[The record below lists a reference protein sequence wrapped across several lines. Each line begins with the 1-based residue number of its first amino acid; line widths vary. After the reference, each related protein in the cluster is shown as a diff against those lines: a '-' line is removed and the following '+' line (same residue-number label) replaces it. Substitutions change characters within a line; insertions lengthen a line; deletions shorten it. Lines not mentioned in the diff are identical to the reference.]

1 MAKNIE
7 PKLKKIGDY
16 LKLEE
21 DTVFTIPEYQRA
33 YSWGIDNCDKLWQD
47 INDFVES
54 ESKDRYFFG
63 TIIINCQDNDTKYGL
78 IDGQQ
83 RTTTFLL
90 LLKALLVRIN
100 IAIERTA
107 SDEDSASLCRG
118 LQERRRR
125 IMGIL
130 YKAETEDISDKPD
143 AAKDAEI
150 CRRGIILE
158 NFSINEQYKTELST
172 ILQATDYA
180 SAEARVIKIKYKQ
193 KDNRYT
199 NFFRNF
205 KFFYG
210 NISELSDSQLNSI
223 AKSITDNCEVIEIKS
238 WQVEQAITMF
248 NSLNSD
254 GLPLYDSDIISAKL
268 YAEAEKRGK
277 EKEFADL
284 WKQLNNCINEL
295 ESTRIA
301 DINSILMARFLNA
314 GEYKFFPEVILA
326 ANLTD
331 GTKDFDELTLFHESL
346 QSGQTWNKSIGNFQF
361 NISRHASKNVLN
373 QYDRLPRIE
382 RIYLAHIKF
391 DESVCEL
398 MRIDG
403 NHRLSAA
410 DDVPIDF
417 TLPFCLLLFRNPS
430 ENDQF
435 TRAIF
440 HNINAKQIPLKLE
453 ENLKVILE
461 SPQVFSDDTLI
472 RDPSFGWKYYLARKT
487 LQSVDFSY
495 FPAISS
501 YISQAKCSFF
511 VDLFGFLLKNQSV
524 EENDSAIS
532 KVRTQLVE
540 VERAL
545 IESEITATTTNIAVI
560 GALAYYRLTNESKYR
575 GFLSWIKKNNIG
587 NVEKLHIDDVI
598 NLYDEIYK
606 YVPKKVFL
614 ARWYPAETDA
624 EYKQSVYRIDAIKE
638 VIDELGLQLT
648 DLGTRDTGT
657 FDIREVMYHDIRE
670 CDIFI
675 ADLTGARHNVMI
687 EVGYA
692 LKHIDTGRMVFYF
705 QETDSCKNVPF
716 DVNHFSYDKIEDSV
730 EIKAK
735 TKARIMKILEQAK
748 NGEI

>member
-143 AAKDAEI
+143 AAKDTEI

-210 NISELSDSQLNSI
+210 KISELSDSQLNSI

-301 DINSILMARFLNA
+301 DINSILMQYMYYIRTVNKETISETGAINVTTPGLRRYFTEVNKMPITDPIGMCSDMVKLVKVWKKVSEYPQMKVLLKFNENTKLFLASYFFRFDEDNITEELVEPILECLLRLFSLLELVDVGYSSKYFKTFLFGAEVKLVSKSTTVDAITQDFNEHIRSNWDKETIWAALHDYDGNVLVYLNEFLFA
-314 GEYKFFPEVILA
+314 KEKGLSFTL
-326 ANLTD
+326 
-331 GTKDFDELTLFHESL
+331 GTKYDIEHIMPYSGNNL
-346 QSGQTWNKSIGNFQF
+346 QEIRKDAEIDSEEEFYGVVNKLGNKILLEEKINRAIGN
-361 NISRHASKNVLN
+361 
-373 QYDRLPRIE
+373 E
-382 RIYLAHIKF
+382 W
-391 DESVCEL
+391 
-398 MRIDG
+398 
-403 NHRLSAA
+403 
-410 DDVPIDF
+410 
-417 TLPFCLLLFRNPS
+417 FRTKVS
-430 ENDQF
+430 
-435 TRAIF
+435 T
-440 HNINAKQIPLKLE
+440 KLE
-453 ENLKVILE
+453 NKTGYID
-461 SPQVFSDDTLI
+461 S
-472 RDPSFGWKYYLARKT
+472 KYPIA
-487 LQSVDFSY
+487 
-495 FPAISS
+495 
-501 YISQAKCSFF
+501 
-511 VDLFGFLLKNQSV
+511 
-524 EENDSAIS
+524 
-532 KVRTQLVE
+532 
-540 VERAL
+540 RAL
-545 IESEITATTTNIAVI
+545 V
-560 GALAYYRLTNESKYR
+560 SKYQ
-575 GFLSWIKKNNIG
+575 SANKPYWKK
-587 NVEKLHIDDVI
+587 DDI
-598 NLYDEIYK
+598 MS
-606 YVPKKVFL
+606 
-614 ARWYPAETDA
+614 ATDKA
-624 EYKQSVYRIDAIKE
+624 SDRI
-638 VIDELGLQLT
+638 VS
-648 DLGTRDTGT
+648 
-657 FDIREVMYHDIRE
+657 F
-670 CDIFI
+670 IF
-675 ADLTGARHNVMI
+675 
-687 EVGYA
+687 
-692 LKHIDTGRMVFYF
+692 
-705 QETDSCKNVPF
+705 
-716 DVNHFSYDKIEDSV
+716 
-730 EIKAK
+730 
-735 TKARIMKILEQAK
+735 
-748 NGEI
+748 GE

>member
-210 NISELSDSQLNSI
+210 KISELSDSQLNSI

-301 DINSILMARFLNA
+301 DINSILMQYMYYIRTVNKETISETGAINVTTPGLRRYFTEVNKMPITDPIGMCSDMVKLVKVWKKVSEYPQMKVLLKFNENTKLFLASYFFRFDEDNITEELVEPILECLLRLFSLLELVDVGYSSKYFKTFLFGAEVKLVSKSTTVDAITQDFNEHIRSNWDKETIWAALHDYDGNVLVYLNEFLFA
-314 GEYKFFPEVILA
+314 KEKGLSFTL
-326 ANLTD
+326 
-331 GTKDFDELTLFHESL
+331 GTKYDIEHIMPYSGNNL
-346 QSGQTWNKSIGNFQF
+346 QEIRKDAEIDSEEEFYGVVNKLGNKILLEEKINRAIGN
-361 NISRHASKNVLN
+361 
-373 QYDRLPRIE
+373 E
-382 RIYLAHIKF
+382 W
-391 DESVCEL
+391 
-398 MRIDG
+398 
-403 NHRLSAA
+403 
-410 DDVPIDF
+410 
-417 TLPFCLLLFRNPS
+417 FRTKVS
-430 ENDQF
+430 
-435 TRAIF
+435 T
-440 HNINAKQIPLKLE
+440 KLE
-453 ENLKVILE
+453 NKTGYID
-461 SPQVFSDDTLI
+461 S
-472 RDPSFGWKYYLARKT
+472 KYPIA
-487 LQSVDFSY
+487 
-495 FPAISS
+495 
-501 YISQAKCSFF
+501 
-511 VDLFGFLLKNQSV
+511 
-524 EENDSAIS
+524 
-532 KVRTQLVE
+532 
-540 VERAL
+540 RAL
-545 IESEITATTTNIAVI
+545 I
-560 GALAYYRLTNESKYR
+560 SKYQ
-575 GFLSWIKKNNIG
+575 SANKPYWKK
-587 NVEKLHIDDVI
+587 DDI
-598 NLYDEIYK
+598 MST
-606 YVPKKVFL
+606 
-614 ARWYPAETDA
+614 TDKA
-624 EYKQSVYRIDAIKE
+624 SDRI
-638 VIDELGLQLT
+638 VS
-648 DLGTRDTGT
+648 
-657 FDIREVMYHDIRE
+657 F
-670 CDIFI
+670 IF
-675 ADLTGARHNVMI
+675 
-687 EVGYA
+687 
-692 LKHIDTGRMVFYF
+692 
-705 QETDSCKNVPF
+705 
-716 DVNHFSYDKIEDSV
+716 
-730 EIKAK
+730 
-735 TKARIMKILEQAK
+735 
-748 NGEI
+748 GE

>member
-210 NISELSDSQLNSI
+210 KISELSDSQLNSI

-301 DINSILMARFLNA
+301 DINSILMQYMYYIRTVNKETISETGAINVTTPGLRRYFTEVNKMPITDPIGMCSDMVKLAKVWKKVSEYPQMKVLLKFNENTKLFLASYFFRFDEDNITEELVEPILECLLRLFSLLELVDVGYSSKYFKTFLFGAEVKLVSKSTTVDAITQDFNEHIRSNWDKETIWAALHDYDGNVLVYLNEFLFA
-314 GEYKFFPEVILA
+314 KEKGLSFTL
-326 ANLTD
+326 
-331 GTKDFDELTLFHESL
+331 GTKYDIEHIMPYSGNNL
-346 QSGQTWNKSIGNFQF
+346 QEIRKDAEIDSEEEFYGVVNKLGNKILLEEKINRAIGN
-361 NISRHASKNVLN
+361 
-373 QYDRLPRIE
+373 E
-382 RIYLAHIKF
+382 W
-391 DESVCEL
+391 
-398 MRIDG
+398 
-403 NHRLSAA
+403 
-410 DDVPIDF
+410 
-417 TLPFCLLLFRNPS
+417 FRTKVS
-430 ENDQF
+430 
-435 TRAIF
+435 T
-440 HNINAKQIPLKLE
+440 KLE
-453 ENLKVILE
+453 NKTGYID
-461 SPQVFSDDTLI
+461 S
-472 RDPSFGWKYYLARKT
+472 KYPIA
-487 LQSVDFSY
+487 
-495 FPAISS
+495 
-501 YISQAKCSFF
+501 
-511 VDLFGFLLKNQSV
+511 
-524 EENDSAIS
+524 
-532 KVRTQLVE
+532 
-540 VERAL
+540 RAL
-545 IESEITATTTNIAVI
+545 V
-560 GALAYYRLTNESKYR
+560 SKYQ
-575 GFLSWIKKNNIG
+575 SANKPYWKK
-587 NVEKLHIDDVI
+587 DDI
-598 NLYDEIYK
+598 MS
-606 YVPKKVFL
+606 
-614 ARWYPAETDA
+614 ATDKA
-624 EYKQSVYRIDAIKE
+624 SDRI
-638 VIDELGLQLT
+638 VS
-648 DLGTRDTGT
+648 
-657 FDIREVMYHDIRE
+657 F
-670 CDIFI
+670 IF
-675 ADLTGARHNVMI
+675 
-687 EVGYA
+687 
-692 LKHIDTGRMVFYF
+692 
-705 QETDSCKNVPF
+705 
-716 DVNHFSYDKIEDSV
+716 
-730 EIKAK
+730 
-735 TKARIMKILEQAK
+735 
-748 NGEI
+748 GE

>member
-1 MAKNIE
+1 MTKNIE

-210 NISELSDSQLNSI
+210 KISELSDSQLNSI

-301 DINSILMARFLNA
+301 DINSILMQYMYYIRTVNKETISETGAINVTTPGLRRYFTEVNKMPITDPIGMCSDMVKLVKVWKKVSEYPQMKVLLKFNENTKLFLASYFFRFDEDNITEELVEPILECLLRLFSLLELVDVGYSSKYFKTFLFGAEVKLVSKSTTVDAITQDFNEHIRSNWDKETIWAALHDYDGNVLVYLNEFLFA
-314 GEYKFFPEVILA
+314 KEKGLSFTL
-326 ANLTD
+326 
-331 GTKDFDELTLFHESL
+331 GTKYDIEHIMPYSGNNL
-346 QSGQTWNKSIGNFQF
+346 QEIRKDAEIDSEEEFYGVVNKLGNKILLEEKINRAIGN
-361 NISRHASKNVLN
+361 
-373 QYDRLPRIE
+373 E
-382 RIYLAHIKF
+382 W
-391 DESVCEL
+391 
-398 MRIDG
+398 
-403 NHRLSAA
+403 
-410 DDVPIDF
+410 
-417 TLPFCLLLFRNPS
+417 FRTKVS
-430 ENDQF
+430 
-435 TRAIF
+435 T
-440 HNINAKQIPLKLE
+440 KLE
-453 ENLKVILE
+453 NKTGYID
-461 SPQVFSDDTLI
+461 S
-472 RDPSFGWKYYLARKT
+472 KYPIA
-487 LQSVDFSY
+487 
-495 FPAISS
+495 
-501 YISQAKCSFF
+501 
-511 VDLFGFLLKNQSV
+511 
-524 EENDSAIS
+524 
-532 KVRTQLVE
+532 
-540 VERAL
+540 RAL
-545 IESEITATTTNIAVI
+545 V
-560 GALAYYRLTNESKYR
+560 SKYQ
-575 GFLSWIKKNNIG
+575 SANKPYWKK
-587 NVEKLHIDDVI
+587 DDI
-598 NLYDEIYK
+598 MS
-606 YVPKKVFL
+606 
-614 ARWYPAETDA
+614 ATDKA
-624 EYKQSVYRIDAIKE
+624 SDRI
-638 VIDELGLQLT
+638 V
-648 DLGTRDTGT
+648 R
-657 FDIREVMYHDIRE
+657 F
-670 CDIFI
+670 IF
-675 ADLTGARHNVMI
+675 
-687 EVGYA
+687 
-692 LKHIDTGRMVFYF
+692 
-705 QETDSCKNVPF
+705 
-716 DVNHFSYDKIEDSV
+716 
-730 EIKAK
+730 
-735 TKARIMKILEQAK
+735 
-748 NGEI
+748 GE

>member
-7 PKLKKIGDY
+7 PKLKKVGDY

-210 NISELSDSQLNSI
+210 KISELSDSQLNSI
-223 AKSITDNCEVIEIKS
+223 AKSITDNSEVIEIKS

-301 DINSILMARFLNA
+301 DINSILMQYMYYIRTVNKETISETGAINVTTPGLRRYFTEINKMPITDPIGMCSDMVKLAKVWKKVSEYPQMKVLLKFNENTKLFLASYFFRFDEDNITEELVEPILECLLRLFSLLELVDVGYSSKYFKTFLFGVEVKLVSKSTTVDAITQDFNEHIRSNWDKEIIWAALHDYDGNVLVYLNEFLFA
-314 GEYKFFPEVILA
+314 KEKGLSFTL
-326 ANLTD
+326 
-331 GTKDFDELTLFHESL
+331 GTKYDIEHIMPYSGNNL
-346 QSGQTWNKSIGNFQF
+346 QEIRKDAEIDSEEEFYGVVNKLGNKILLEEKINRAIGN
-361 NISRHASKNVLN
+361 
-373 QYDRLPRIE
+373 E
-382 RIYLAHIKF
+382 W
-391 DESVCEL
+391 
-398 MRIDG
+398 
-403 NHRLSAA
+403 
-410 DDVPIDF
+410 
-417 TLPFCLLLFRNPS
+417 FRTKVS
-430 ENDQF
+430 
-435 TRAIF
+435 T
-440 HNINAKQIPLKLE
+440 KLE
-453 ENLKVILE
+453 NKTGYID
-461 SPQVFSDDTLI
+461 S
-472 RDPSFGWKYYLARKT
+472 KYPIA
-487 LQSVDFSY
+487 
-495 FPAISS
+495 
-501 YISQAKCSFF
+501 
-511 VDLFGFLLKNQSV
+511 
-524 EENDSAIS
+524 
-532 KVRTQLVE
+532 
-540 VERAL
+540 RAL
-545 IESEITATTTNIAVI
+545 V
-560 GALAYYRLTNESKYR
+560 SKYQ
-575 GFLSWIKKNNIG
+575 SANKPYWKK
-587 NVEKLHIDDVI
+587 DDI
-598 NLYDEIYK
+598 MS
-606 YVPKKVFL
+606 
-614 ARWYPAETDA
+614 ATDKA
-624 EYKQSVYRIDAIKE
+624 SDRTVR
-638 VIDELGLQLT
+638 
-648 DLGTRDTGT
+648 
-657 FDIREVMYHDIRE
+657 F
-670 CDIFI
+670 IF
-675 ADLTGARHNVMI
+675 
-687 EVGYA
+687 
-692 LKHIDTGRMVFYF
+692 
-705 QETDSCKNVPF
+705 
-716 DVNHFSYDKIEDSV
+716 
-730 EIKAK
+730 
-735 TKARIMKILEQAK
+735 
-748 NGEI
+748 GE

>member
-172 ILQATDYA
+172 ILQATDYV

-210 NISELSDSQLNSI
+210 KISELSDSQLNSI

-301 DINSILMARFLNA
+301 DINSILMQYMYYIRTVNKETISETGAINVTTPGLRRYFTEVNKMPITDPIGMCSDMVKLVKVWKKVSEYPQMKVLLKFNENTKLFLASYFFRFDEDNITEELVEPILECLLRLFSLLELVDVGYSSKYFKTFLFGAEVKLVSKSTTVDAITQDFNEHIRSNWDKETIWAALHDYDGNVLVYLNEFLFA
-314 GEYKFFPEVILA
+314 KEKGLSFTL
-326 ANLTD
+326 
-331 GTKDFDELTLFHESL
+331 GTKYDIEHIMPYSGNNL
-346 QSGQTWNKSIGNFQF
+346 QEIRKDAEIDSEEEFYGVVNKLGNKILLEEKINRAIGN
-361 NISRHASKNVLN
+361 
-373 QYDRLPRIE
+373 E
-382 RIYLAHIKF
+382 W
-391 DESVCEL
+391 
-398 MRIDG
+398 
-403 NHRLSAA
+403 
-410 DDVPIDF
+410 
-417 TLPFCLLLFRNPS
+417 FRTKVS
-430 ENDQF
+430 
-435 TRAIF
+435 T
-440 HNINAKQIPLKLE
+440 KLE
-453 ENLKVILE
+453 NKTGYID
-461 SPQVFSDDTLI
+461 S
-472 RDPSFGWKYYLARKT
+472 KYPIA
-487 LQSVDFSY
+487 
-495 FPAISS
+495 
-501 YISQAKCSFF
+501 
-511 VDLFGFLLKNQSV
+511 
-524 EENDSAIS
+524 
-532 KVRTQLVE
+532 
-540 VERAL
+540 RAL
-545 IESEITATTTNIAVI
+545 V
-560 GALAYYRLTNESKYR
+560 SKYQ
-575 GFLSWIKKNNIG
+575 SANKPYWKKDDIMSAT
-587 NVEKLHIDDVI
+587 EKASD
-598 NLYDEIYK
+598 
-606 YVPKKVFL
+606 
-614 ARWYPAETDA
+614 
-624 EYKQSVYRIDAIKE
+624 RI
-638 VIDELGLQLT
+638 VS
-648 DLGTRDTGT
+648 
-657 FDIREVMYHDIRE
+657 F
-670 CDIFI
+670 IF
-675 ADLTGARHNVMI
+675 
-687 EVGYA
+687 
-692 LKHIDTGRMVFYF
+692 
-705 QETDSCKNVPF
+705 
-716 DVNHFSYDKIEDSV
+716 
-730 EIKAK
+730 
-735 TKARIMKILEQAK
+735 
-748 NGEI
+748 GE

>member
-210 NISELSDSQLNSI
+210 KISELSDSQLNSI
-223 AKSITDNCEVIEIKS
+223 AKSITDNSEVIEIKS

-301 DINSILMARFLNA
+301 DINSILMQYMYYIRTVNKETISETGAINVTTPGLRRYFTEINKMPITDPIGMCSDMVKLAKVWKKVSEYPQMKVLLKFNENTKLFLASYFFRFDEDNITEELVEPILECLLRLFSLLELVDVGYSSKYFKTFLFGVEVKLVSKSTTVDAITQDFNEHIRSNWDKETIWAALHDYDGNVLVYLNEFLFA
-314 GEYKFFPEVILA
+314 KEKGLSFTL
-326 ANLTD
+326 
-331 GTKDFDELTLFHESL
+331 GTKYDIEHIMPYSGNNL
-346 QSGQTWNKSIGNFQF
+346 QEIRKDAEIDSEEEFYGVVNKLGNKILLEEKINRAIGN
-361 NISRHASKNVLN
+361 
-373 QYDRLPRIE
+373 E
-382 RIYLAHIKF
+382 W
-391 DESVCEL
+391 
-398 MRIDG
+398 
-403 NHRLSAA
+403 
-410 DDVPIDF
+410 
-417 TLPFCLLLFRNPS
+417 FRTKVS
-430 ENDQF
+430 
-435 TRAIF
+435 T
-440 HNINAKQIPLKLE
+440 KLE
-453 ENLKVILE
+453 NKTGYID
-461 SPQVFSDDTLI
+461 S
-472 RDPSFGWKYYLARKT
+472 KYPIA
-487 LQSVDFSY
+487 
-495 FPAISS
+495 
-501 YISQAKCSFF
+501 
-511 VDLFGFLLKNQSV
+511 
-524 EENDSAIS
+524 
-532 KVRTQLVE
+532 
-540 VERAL
+540 RAL
-545 IESEITATTTNIAVI
+545 V
-560 GALAYYRLTNESKYR
+560 SKYQ
-575 GFLSWIKKNNIG
+575 SANKPYWKK
-587 NVEKLHIDDVI
+587 DDI
-598 NLYDEIYK
+598 MS
-606 YVPKKVFL
+606 
-614 ARWYPAETDA
+614 ATDKA
-624 EYKQSVYRIDAIKE
+624 SDRTVR
-638 VIDELGLQLT
+638 
-648 DLGTRDTGT
+648 
-657 FDIREVMYHDIRE
+657 F
-670 CDIFI
+670 IF
-675 ADLTGARHNVMI
+675 
-687 EVGYA
+687 
-692 LKHIDTGRMVFYF
+692 
-705 QETDSCKNVPF
+705 
-716 DVNHFSYDKIEDSV
+716 
-730 EIKAK
+730 
-735 TKARIMKILEQAK
+735 
-748 NGEI
+748 GE

>member
-210 NISELSDSQLNSI
+210 KISELSDSQLNSI

-301 DINSILMARFLNA
+301 DINSILMQYMYYIRTVNKETISETGAINVTTPGLRRYFTEVNKMPITDPIGMCSDMVKLVKVWKKVSEYPQMKVLLKFNENTKLFLASYFFRFDEDNITEELVEPILECLLRLFSLLELVDVGYSSKYFKTFLFGA
-314 GEYKFFPEVILA
+314 EVKLVSKSTTVDAITQDFNEHIRSNWDKETILA
-326 ANLTD
+326 ALHDYDGNVLVYLNEFLFAKEKGLSFTL
-331 GTKDFDELTLFHESL
+331 GTKYDIEHIMPYSGNNL
-346 QSGQTWNKSIGNFQF
+346 QEIRKDAEIDSEEEFYGVVNKLGNKILLEEKINRAIGN
-361 NISRHASKNVLN
+361 
-373 QYDRLPRIE
+373 E
-382 RIYLAHIKF
+382 W
-391 DESVCEL
+391 
-398 MRIDG
+398 
-403 NHRLSAA
+403 
-410 DDVPIDF
+410 
-417 TLPFCLLLFRNPS
+417 FRTKVS
-430 ENDQF
+430 
-435 TRAIF
+435 T
-440 HNINAKQIPLKLE
+440 KLE
-453 ENLKVILE
+453 NKTGYID
-461 SPQVFSDDTLI
+461 S
-472 RDPSFGWKYYLARKT
+472 KYPIA
-487 LQSVDFSY
+487 
-495 FPAISS
+495 
-501 YISQAKCSFF
+501 
-511 VDLFGFLLKNQSV
+511 
-524 EENDSAIS
+524 
-532 KVRTQLVE
+532 
-540 VERAL
+540 RAL
-545 IESEITATTTNIAVI
+545 V
-560 GALAYYRLTNESKYR
+560 SKYQ
-575 GFLSWIKKNNIG
+575 SANKPYWKK
-587 NVEKLHIDDVI
+587 DDI
-598 NLYDEIYK
+598 MS
-606 YVPKKVFL
+606 
-614 ARWYPAETDA
+614 ATDKA
-624 EYKQSVYRIDAIKE
+624 SDRTVR
-638 VIDELGLQLT
+638 
-648 DLGTRDTGT
+648 
-657 FDIREVMYHDIRE
+657 F
-670 CDIFI
+670 IF
-675 ADLTGARHNVMI
+675 
-687 EVGYA
+687 
-692 LKHIDTGRMVFYF
+692 
-705 QETDSCKNVPF
+705 
-716 DVNHFSYDKIEDSV
+716 
-730 EIKAK
+730 
-735 TKARIMKILEQAK
+735 
-748 NGEI
+748 GE

>member
-1 MAKNIE
+1 MSKNIE

-143 AAKDAEI
+143 AAKDSEI
-150 CRRGIILE
+150 CHREIILE

-210 NISELSDSQLNSI
+210 KVSELSDSQLNSI

-284 WKQLNNCINEL
+284 WKKLNNCINEL

-301 DINSILMARFLNA
+301 DINSILMQYMYYIRTVNKETISETGAINVTTPGLRRYFTEINKMPITDPIGMCSDMVKLAKVWKKVSEYPQMKVLLKFNENTKLFLASYFFRFDEDNITEEFVEPILECLLRLFSLLELVDVGYSSKYFKTFLFGTEVKLVSKSTTVDAITQDFNEHIRSNWDKETIWAALHDYDGNVLVYLNEFLFA
-314 GEYKFFPEVILA
+314 KEKGLSFTL
-326 ANLTD
+326 
-331 GTKDFDELTLFHESL
+331 GTKYDIEHIMPYSGNNL
-346 QSGQTWNKSIGNFQF
+346 QEIRKDAEIDSEEEFYGVVNKLGNKILLEEKINRAIGN
-361 NISRHASKNVLN
+361 
-373 QYDRLPRIE
+373 E
-382 RIYLAHIKF
+382 W
-391 DESVCEL
+391 
-398 MRIDG
+398 
-403 NHRLSAA
+403 
-410 DDVPIDF
+410 
-417 TLPFCLLLFRNPS
+417 FRTKVS
-430 ENDQF
+430 
-435 TRAIF
+435 T
-440 HNINAKQIPLKLE
+440 KLE
-453 ENLKVILE
+453 NKTGYID
-461 SPQVFSDDTLI
+461 S
-472 RDPSFGWKYYLARKT
+472 KYPIA
-487 LQSVDFSY
+487 
-495 FPAISS
+495 
-501 YISQAKCSFF
+501 
-511 VDLFGFLLKNQSV
+511 
-524 EENDSAIS
+524 
-532 KVRTQLVE
+532 
-540 VERAL
+540 RAL
-545 IESEITATTTNIAVI
+545 V
-560 GALAYYRLTNESKYR
+560 SKYQ
-575 GFLSWIKKNNIG
+575 SANKPYWKK
-587 NVEKLHIDDVI
+587 DDI
-598 NLYDEIYK
+598 MST
-606 YVPKKVFL
+606 
-614 ARWYPAETDA
+614 TDKA
-624 EYKQSVYRIDAIKE
+624 SDRI
-638 VIDELGLQLT
+638 V
-648 DLGTRDTGT
+648 R
-657 FDIREVMYHDIRE
+657 F
-670 CDIFI
+670 IF
-675 ADLTGARHNVMI
+675 
-687 EVGYA
+687 
-692 LKHIDTGRMVFYF
+692 
-705 QETDSCKNVPF
+705 
-716 DVNHFSYDKIEDSV
+716 
-730 EIKAK
+730 
-735 TKARIMKILEQAK
+735 
-748 NGEI
+748 GE

>member
-125 IMGIL
+125 IIGIL

-210 NISELSDSQLNSI
+210 KISELSDSQLNSI

-301 DINSILMARFLNA
+301 DINSILMQYMYYIRTVNKETISETGAINVTTPGLRRYFTEVNKMPITDPIGMCSDMVKLVKVWKKVSEYPQMKVLLKFNENTKLFLASYFFRFDEDNITEELVEPILECLLRLFSLLELVDVGYSSKYFKTFLFGAEVKLVSKSTTVDAITQDFNEHIRSNWDKETIWAALHDYDGNVLVYLNEFLFA
-314 GEYKFFPEVILA
+314 KEKGLSFTL
-326 ANLTD
+326 
-331 GTKDFDELTLFHESL
+331 GTKYDIEHIMPYSGNNL
-346 QSGQTWNKSIGNFQF
+346 QEIRKDAEIDSEEEFYGVVNKLGNKILLEEKINRAIGN
-361 NISRHASKNVLN
+361 
-373 QYDRLPRIE
+373 E
-382 RIYLAHIKF
+382 W
-391 DESVCEL
+391 
-398 MRIDG
+398 
-403 NHRLSAA
+403 
-410 DDVPIDF
+410 
-417 TLPFCLLLFRNPS
+417 FRTKVS
-430 ENDQF
+430 
-435 TRAIF
+435 T
-440 HNINAKQIPLKLE
+440 KLE
-453 ENLKVILE
+453 NKTGYID
-461 SPQVFSDDTLI
+461 S
-472 RDPSFGWKYYLARKT
+472 KYPIA
-487 LQSVDFSY
+487 
-495 FPAISS
+495 
-501 YISQAKCSFF
+501 
-511 VDLFGFLLKNQSV
+511 
-524 EENDSAIS
+524 
-532 KVRTQLVE
+532 
-540 VERAL
+540 RAL
-545 IESEITATTTNIAVI
+545 V
-560 GALAYYRLTNESKYR
+560 SKYQ
-575 GFLSWIKKNNIG
+575 SANKPYWKK
-587 NVEKLHIDDVI
+587 DDI
-598 NLYDEIYK
+598 MS
-606 YVPKKVFL
+606 
-614 ARWYPAETDA
+614 ATDKA
-624 EYKQSVYRIDAIKE
+624 SDRI
-638 VIDELGLQLT
+638 V
-648 DLGTRDTGT
+648 R
-657 FDIREVMYHDIRE
+657 F
-670 CDIFI
+670 IF
-675 ADLTGARHNVMI
+675 
-687 EVGYA
+687 
-692 LKHIDTGRMVFYF
+692 
-705 QETDSCKNVPF
+705 
-716 DVNHFSYDKIEDSV
+716 
-730 EIKAK
+730 
-735 TKARIMKILEQAK
+735 
-748 NGEI
+748 GE

>member
-100 IAIERTA
+100 IAIERIA

-210 NISELSDSQLNSI
+210 KISELSDSQLNSI

-301 DINSILMARFLNA
+301 DINSILMQYMYYIRTVNKETISETGAINVTTPGLRRYFTEINKMPITDPIGMCSDMVKLAKVWKKVSEYPQMKVLLKFNENTKLFLASYFFRFDEDNITEELVEPILECLLRLFSLLELVDVGYSSKYFKTFLFGAEVKLVSKSTTVDAITQDFNEHIRSNWDKETIWAALHDYDGNVLVYLNEFLFA
-314 GEYKFFPEVILA
+314 KEKGLSFTL
-326 ANLTD
+326 
-331 GTKDFDELTLFHESL
+331 GTKYDIEHIMPYSGNNL
-346 QSGQTWNKSIGNFQF
+346 QEIRKDAEIDSEEEFYGVVNKLGNKILLEEKINRAIGN
-361 NISRHASKNVLN
+361 
-373 QYDRLPRIE
+373 E
-382 RIYLAHIKF
+382 W
-391 DESVCEL
+391 
-398 MRIDG
+398 
-403 NHRLSAA
+403 
-410 DDVPIDF
+410 
-417 TLPFCLLLFRNPS
+417 FRTKVS
-430 ENDQF
+430 
-435 TRAIF
+435 T
-440 HNINAKQIPLKLE
+440 KLE
-453 ENLKVILE
+453 NKTGYID
-461 SPQVFSDDTLI
+461 S
-472 RDPSFGWKYYLARKT
+472 KYPIA
-487 LQSVDFSY
+487 
-495 FPAISS
+495 
-501 YISQAKCSFF
+501 
-511 VDLFGFLLKNQSV
+511 
-524 EENDSAIS
+524 
-532 KVRTQLVE
+532 
-540 VERAL
+540 RAL
-545 IESEITATTTNIAVI
+545 V
-560 GALAYYRLTNESKYR
+560 SKYQ
-575 GFLSWIKKNNIG
+575 SANKPYWKK
-587 NVEKLHIDDVI
+587 DDI
-598 NLYDEIYK
+598 MS
-606 YVPKKVFL
+606 
-614 ARWYPAETDA
+614 ATDKA
-624 EYKQSVYRIDAIKE
+624 SDRTVR
-638 VIDELGLQLT
+638 
-648 DLGTRDTGT
+648 
-657 FDIREVMYHDIRE
+657 F
-670 CDIFI
+670 IF
-675 ADLTGARHNVMI
+675 
-687 EVGYA
+687 
-692 LKHIDTGRMVFYF
+692 
-705 QETDSCKNVPF
+705 
-716 DVNHFSYDKIEDSV
+716 
-730 EIKAK
+730 
-735 TKARIMKILEQAK
+735 
-748 NGEI
+748 GE

>member
-210 NISELSDSQLNSI
+210 KISELSDSQLNSI

-301 DINSILMARFLNA
+301 DINSILMQYMYYIRTVNKETISETGAINVTTPGLRRYFTEINKMPITDPIGMCSDMVKLTKVWKKVSEYPQMKVLLKFNENTKLFLASYFFRFDEDNITEELVEPILECLLRLFSLLELVDVGYSSKYFKTFLFGAEVKLVSKSTTVDAITQDFNEHIRSNWDKETIWAALHDYDGNVLVYLNEFLFA
-314 GEYKFFPEVILA
+314 KEKGLSFTL
-326 ANLTD
+326 
-331 GTKDFDELTLFHESL
+331 GTKYDIEHIMPYSGNNL
-346 QSGQTWNKSIGNFQF
+346 QEIRKDAEIDSEEEFYGVVNKLGNKILLEEKINRAIGN
-361 NISRHASKNVLN
+361 
-373 QYDRLPRIE
+373 E
-382 RIYLAHIKF
+382 W
-391 DESVCEL
+391 
-398 MRIDG
+398 
-403 NHRLSAA
+403 
-410 DDVPIDF
+410 
-417 TLPFCLLLFRNPS
+417 FRTKVS
-430 ENDQF
+430 
-435 TRAIF
+435 T
-440 HNINAKQIPLKLE
+440 KLE
-453 ENLKVILE
+453 NKTGYID
-461 SPQVFSDDTLI
+461 S
-472 RDPSFGWKYYLARKT
+472 KYPIA
-487 LQSVDFSY
+487 
-495 FPAISS
+495 
-501 YISQAKCSFF
+501 
-511 VDLFGFLLKNQSV
+511 
-524 EENDSAIS
+524 
-532 KVRTQLVE
+532 
-540 VERAL
+540 RAL
-545 IESEITATTTNIAVI
+545 V
-560 GALAYYRLTNESKYR
+560 SKY
-575 GFLSWIKKNNIG
+575 
-587 NVEKLHIDDVI
+587 
-598 NLYDEIYK
+598 
-606 YVPKKVFL
+606 
-614 ARWYPAETDA
+614 
-624 EYKQSVYRIDAIKE
+624 QSANKPY
-638 VIDELGLQLT
+638 
-648 DLGTRDTGT
+648 
-657 FDIREVMYHDIRE
+657 
-670 CDIFI
+670 
-675 ADLTGARHNVMI
+675 
-687 EVGYA
+687 
-692 LKHIDTGRMVFYF
+692 
-705 QETDSCKNVPF
+705 
-716 DVNHFSYDKIEDSV
+716 
-730 EIKAK
+730 
-735 TKARIMKILEQAK
+735 
-748 NGEI
+748 